1 MIRHKYL
8 RSTSLTVSENYS
20 STKTLTIDKDGM
32 VSDEGLTSN
41 NELELLKHP
50 DFEAVDSGSKKE
62 AVKETL
68 PPPPAE
74 KPDAGDADDETGKTD
89 DPPAGEEGTDGK
101 TDAAPNAPASDGPA
115 EGDTKVEDGKAFLF
129 KKNAAGKLTWMR
141 DPANDPE

>member
-8 RSTSLTVSENYS
+8 RSTSLTVSEKYS
-20 STKTLTIDKDGM
+20 STKTLTIDKDGI
-32 VSDEGLTSN
+32 VSEELTIDN
-41 NELELLKHP
+41 QLELVKHP

-62 AVKETL
+62 AVKEAL
-68 PPPPAE
+68 PPPPAG

-89 DPPAGEEGTDGK
+89 DPPAGEEGTEGK
-101 TDAAPNAPASDGPA
+101 PDAAPNAPASDGPA